1 MDIRNHPGNIYKI
14 YKIFSIALVPGKHST
29 NGSLLSLLFIIE
41 CNKIYTYPYMIIN
54 YWVFK
59 KTTII
64 MLRYIVTFVI
74 MEWTLKAVVI
84 LVGEGFLSTAV
95 VLF

>member
-1 MDIRNHPGNIYKI
+1 MAVKDHPGNVYKI
-14 YKIFSIALVPGKHST
+14 YKIFSLVLVCGNPSI
-29 NGSLLSLLFIIE
+29 NGSLLPLSLRVT
-41 CNKIYTYPYMIIN
+41 KMYTYQYMIIN